1 MSNDGGVG
9 SRCPGE
15 RTTVTDL
22 LLDAANDRSF
32 GELAHGENI
41 SNVEGGLL
49 AAVDESTSVKTFG
62 GNESLFAELVTVWIT
77 EDNPGKGSTATSLT
91 NFSNPFLSNVKQGV
105 PARVVDN
112 FLNNTA
118 NVTIPFGKVEGT

>member
-1 MSNDGGVG
+1 VSNDGGVG

-32 GELAHGENI
+32 GELAHWENI
-41 SNVEGGLL
+41 SNVEGSLL
-49 AAVDESTSVKTFG
+49 AAVDEGTSVKTFG
-62 GNESLFAELVTVWIT
+62 GDESLFAELVTVWIT
-77 EDNPGKGSTATSLT
+77 EDDPGKRSTTKSPT
-91 NFSNPFLSNVKQGV
+91 NFSNSFLSNVKQDV
-105 PARVVDN
+105 PARVMDN

-118 NVTIPFGKVEGT
+118 NVAIPFGKVEGT